1 MQSHGRRDSFIAD
14 FRRDIVRDATPGII
28 SVITAIRLS
37 LPSDRTRGGQQ
48 QNGLTRRGG
57 DKCGSGA
64 GSRRSSLTTCQRRC
78 SCRCRCHQE
87 DHQRCARRSRVTRIK
102 ALSILATSFVTTKP
116 PQLHAWR
123 LITVRLMSNS
133 HRPPDTTRLSR
144 LPVDRRRRDA
154 GQAGSCARPPTR
166 SDVIRYAKC
175 KHAVD
180 CCV

>member
-14 FRRDIVRDATPGII
+14 FRRDIVRDATPGFI

-57 DKCGSGA
+57 DKCGGGA

-78 SCRCRCHQE
+78 RCRCRCHQE

-102 ALSILATSFVTTKP
+102 ALSILATKFRDDEAATAARLAADNSASHVQFTP
-116 PQLHAWR
+116 PAGHDK
-123 LITVRLMSNS
+123 TV
-133 HRPPDTTRLSR
+133 LS
-144 LPVDRRRRDA
+144 VSC
-154 GQAGSCARPPTR
+154 QA
-166 SDVIRYAKC
+166 V
-175 KHAVD
+175 
-180 CCV
+180 

>member
-78 SCRCRCHQE
+78 RCRCRCHQE

-133 HRPPDTTRLSR
+133 HRPPDTTRQCCLCRVWRCELSLETVR
-144 LPVDRRRRDA
+144 QSLN
-154 GQAGSCARPPTR
+154 S
-166 SDVIRYAKC
+166 
-175 KHAVD
+175 
-180 CCV
+180 